1 MFSWHSIP
9 FARYLLAFI
18 VGIFIAIYVTQIS
31 IEILVPIIFLCFAA
45 ILIFAQT
52 SILIKHRFKSVLG
65 ILILGLLVILGVL
78 RTQLYQQT
86 NLPHYF
92 KKIQKA
98 QFYQVEIKRSVV
110 EKAKF
115 FRAYAEIVNVIDSQG
130 MKHQST
136 GKILLYLSKTLAI
149 KQPRIGNQYIILAE
163 SNEISPPANPGEFNY
178 KQFLSYQNIHHQTFV
193 YNEVIELNIY
203 KNSLFR
209 FAEDL
214 RDEVRVILK
223 NAFKNKEVLGV
234 AEALLIGF
242 KDDLDQEVVAAF
254 SRTGTLHVLAVSGL
268 HAGIIYWILGF
279 LTGFLRKVPRG
290 VIIQTIIIVLSLWL
304 YAFITGLSSS
314 VMRSALMFS
323 VVGLSKLFNRR
334 TNIFNTIYVS
344 AFIIL
349 VINPLDI
356 VNVSFQL
363 SYAALLGIVSVQPM
377 INNWYAPYNKVDKFI
392 WGLVS
397 VSFAAQLFTFP
408 LGVYYFH
415 QFPNYFLFSNLI
427 IIPIIIVLLVLLILT
442 VSFSWIPI
450 VFTFLTFLSH
460 GLIQINNYLVKWLDQ
475 LPGSHING
483 LHLDFWQL
491 AFIYLSIF
499 LFLLMFTTK
508 LKILFFSFL
517 GVLVIIM
524 LSFSYQ
530 NIQHQKQRIL
540 SFHDINKHDVYTCI
554 EGKKVYIISDS
565 VFLSNKSAIRFHLE
579 PFFWEKGI
587 NQIILCDFNKKYFSN
602 HLKIHPKMGFQ
613 FFDKKMTIYNQT
625 INLSMKTDFVVI
637 NKYLTC
643 EDFEILKNNNTL
655 FYSNLMHKNR
665 VLKNN
670 ELECLKLKIQS
681 KYFIYSFG
689 N

>member
-9 FARYLLAFI
+9 FARYLLAF
-18 VGIFIAIYVTQIS
+18 VLGIFIAIYVTQIS
-31 IEILVPIIFLCFAA
+31 FEILVPIVLLGFGA
-45 ILIFAQT
+45 ILIFSKT
-52 SILIKHRFKSVLG
+52 SILKKHKFKSVLG
-65 ILILGLLVILGVL
+65 LLVLGLLVILGVF
-78 RTQLYQQT
+78 RTKLYQQT

-92 KKIQKA
+92 KKIEKA

-115 FRAYAEIVNVIDSQG
+115 FRAYAEVVNVIDSQG
-130 MKHQST
+130 KSHKSS

-163 SNEISPPANPGEFNY
+163 SNDIPPPANPGEFNY

-193 YNEVIELNIY
+193 HNEVIELNAY
-203 KNSLFR
+203 TYSVFR
-209 FAEDL
+209 FAEQL
-214 RDEVRVILK
+214 RDEVRLILK

-234 AEALLIGF
+234 AEALLIGY

-279 LTGFLRKVPRG
+279 LTGFLKKVPRG

-363 SYAALLGIVSVQPM
+363 SYAALLGIVFVQPM
-377 INNWYAPYNKVDKFI
+377 INNWYAPYNKIDKFI
-392 WGLVS
+392 WGLIS

-450 VFTFLTFLSH
+450 VFEFLTFLSQ

-491 AFIYLSIF
+491 AFIYLSLF
-499 LFLLMFTTK
+499 LFLLIFSTK
-508 LKILFFSFL
+508 LKIVFFSFL
-517 GVLVIIM
+517 SVILILL

-530 NIQHQKQRIL
+530 NIIHQKQKIL
-540 SFHDINKHDVYTCI
+540 TFHDIKRHDVYTCM

-565 VFLSNKSAIRFHLE
+565 IFLSKKSAIRFHLE
-579 PFFWEKGI
+579 PYFWEHGI
-587 NQIILCDFNKKYFSN
+587 QEILTCDFSKN
-602 HLKIHPKMGFQ
+602 HAFANLKIKKDLGFQ
-613 FFDKKMTIYNQT
+613 FFDRKMTMYNNGISESDSIDFLVVKWQPMMEILNLKNKRNILFISNLKYNPN
-625 INLSMKTDFVVI
+625 INDSFLHNLGFT
-637 NKYLTC
+637 NKY
-643 EDFEILKNNNTL
+643 
-655 FYSNLMHKNR
+655 YSI
-665 VLKNN
+665 
-670 ELECLKLKIQS
+670 KLH
-681 KYFIYSFG
+681 
-689 N
+689 